1 MVPYSS
7 WLSAGD
13 NSWQL
18 TAATLVGLMSIP
30 ALAVLYG
37 GLVQKKWAINTVLMV
52 FCTFC
57 LTLIVWVLWAF
68 KMGFG
73 TPLVHT
79 FLGDPRSVL
88 GHAAEEGQASIPL
101 LNGLMP
107 NFRFPESSLMY
118 FQFVFAAI
126 TPILFIG
133 SVIGR
138 VSFKVWLIFVPLWI
152 TFAYAVNAFLLWG
165 GGYWAGKG
173 ALDFSGGYVI
183 HLAAGVSGFV
193 AAAVVG
199 PRLKRDRER
208 AIPNNLLFVAVGA
221 GILWLGWNGFNGGD
235 PYFAGADAAAA
246 VVNTNVATAVAMM
259 TWIVMDMAFS
269 SEKKPTFLG
278 GVNGMICGLVGITP
292 AAGYVNGFGAILI
305 GLLDSAIVWV
315 AWYYLPKYVWPFNKV
330 DDALGV
336 VYTHGIAGLFG
347 GLMVGLFA
355 DPKMIEYIGLG
366 KNPSV
371 SGAGLFYGHPK
382 QLAIQA
388 GAALT
393 IIIWDAAVTFVIL
406 MVIKYV
412 FRMNLRLPDDVLEI
426 GDVAVHG
433 EEAYP
438 SDELVSVSATSIADE
453 ARSVD
458 GKVPEKAVTAL
469 EGRYLA
475 RRACAACGRSVT
487 GSASGHPRRE
497 VPGCVTRSDA
507 RLPGA
512 AAQPGGGHGQARQR
526 DHRPGH
532 RPEGGA
538 GHDAPADH
546 AGALESEDD
555 SGQRDEKSHADEQ
568 GPPHN
573 GCLFPA
579 RWAWPVKCLHPGN
592 GLASAAVHGTA
603 VSGRGRLPPAT
614 RTRALR

>member
-1 MVPYSS
+1 M
-7 WLSAGD
+7 
-13 NSWQL
+13 

-37 GLVQKKWAINTVLMV
+37 GLVQKKWAMNTVLMV
-52 FCTFC
+52 FATFC
-57 LTLIVWVLWAF
+57 LVLITWVLWAF

-73 TPLVHT
+73 TPLIST
-79 FLGDPRSVL
+79 FVGDPRTVL
-88 GHAAEEGQASIPL
+88 GHAAEQAQANIPL
-101 LNGLMP
+101 LDGLMP
-107 NFRFPESSLMY
+107 KFRFPESSLVY

-138 VSFKVWLIFVPLWI
+138 ISFKVWLIFVPLWI

-246 VVNTNVATAVAMM
+246 VVNTNLATAVAMM
-259 TWIVMDMAFS
+259 TWIIMDMAFS
-269 SEKKPTFLG
+269 STKKPTFLG

-292 AAGYVNGFGAILI
+292 AAGYVNGLGAIAI
-305 GLLDSAIVWV
+305 GLIDSAIVWV
-315 AWYYLPKYVWPFNKV
+315 AWTYLPKYVWPFNKV

-355 DPKMIEYIGLG
+355 DPNMIVYLGLG

-371 SGAGLFYGHPK
+371 TGAGLFYGHPH
-382 QLAIQA
+382 QLLVQA

-393 IIIWDAAVTFVIL
+393 VIIWDGAVTFVIL
-406 MVIKYV
+406 MVIKHV
-412 FRMNLRLPDDVLEI
+412 LRMKLRIPDDQLEI

-438 SDELVSVSATSIADE
+438 SDELISVSSTSIADE
-453 ARSVD
+453 RPSPD
-458 GKVPEKAVTAL
+458 GKLPEKA
-469 EGRYLA
+469 
-475 RRACAACGRSVT
+475 
-487 GSASGHPRRE
+487 AS
-497 VPGCVTRSDA
+497 S
-507 RLPGA
+507 
-512 AAQPGGGHGQARQR
+512 
-526 DHRPGH
+526 
-532 RPEGGA
+532 
-538 GHDAPADH
+538 PAD
-546 AGALESEDD
+546 ES
-555 SGQRDEKSHADEQ
+555 
-568 GPPHN
+568 
-573 GCLFPA
+573 
-579 RWAWPVKCLHPGN
+579 
-592 GLASAAVHGTA
+592 
-603 VSGRGRLPPAT
+603 
-614 RTRALR
+614 

>member
-1 MVPYSS
+1 VVPYPS
-7 WLSAGD
+7 WLNAGD

-18 TAATLVGLMSIP
+18 TAGTLVGLMSIP

-37 GLVQKKWAINTVLMV
+37 GLVQKKWAINTMMMI

-57 LTLIVWVLWAF
+57 LTLITWVLWAF

-79 FLGDPRSVL
+79 FLGDPRSIL
-88 GHAAEEGQASIPL
+88 GHNAEQGQGNIPL
-101 LNGLMP
+101 LDGLMP
-107 NFRFPESSLMY
+107 NFRFPESSLAY

-138 VSFKVWLIFVPLWI
+138 ISFRAWLILVPLWI
-152 TFAYAVNAFLLWG
+152 TFVYAVNAFLLWG

-193 AAAVVG
+193 AAATIG

-246 VVNTNVATAVAMM
+246 VLNTNLATAVAMM
-259 TWIVMDMAFS
+259 TWIFMDMFFS
-269 SEKKPTFLG
+269 AEKKPTFLG

-292 AAGYVNGFGAILI
+292 AAGYVNGLGAIVI
-305 GLLDSAIVWV
+305 GLVCPGIVWF

-336 VYTHGIAGLFG
+336 VYTHGIAGLCG
-347 GLMVGLFA
+347 GLLVGLLA

-371 SGAGLFYGHPK
+371 SGAGLFYGHPH
-382 QLAIQA
+382 QLLTQFL
-388 GAALT
+388 AALT
-393 IIIWDAAVTFVIL
+393 IIVWDGAVTWLIL

-412 FRMNLRLPDDVLEI
+412 FRVKLRLTDEQLEI
-426 GDVAVHG
+426 GDVAIHG

-438 SDELVSVSATSIADE
+438 SDELVSVSATSVADE
-453 ARSVD
+453 APKAALPAD
-458 GKVPEKAVTAL
+458 GKVPV
-469 EGRYLA
+469 
-475 RRACAACGRSVT
+475 
-487 GSASGHPRRE
+487 ASK
-497 VPGCVTRSDA
+497 
-507 RLPGA
+507 
-512 AAQPGGGHGQARQR
+512 
-526 DHRPGH
+526 
-532 RPEGGA
+532 
-538 GHDAPADH
+538 
-546 AGALESEDD
+546 DD
-555 SGQRDEKSHADEQ
+555 S
-568 GPPHN
+568 
-573 GCLFPA
+573 
-579 RWAWPVKCLHPGN
+579 
-592 GLASAAVHGTA
+592 
-603 VSGRGRLPPAT
+603 
-614 RTRALR
+614 